1 MAQTLRPSSGVEPS
15 DQLPR
20 IGERIL
26 MMLVVM
32 GDRPLSDLNPI
43 IISEIINGL
52 QQAGLSLEARNLAM
66 EVAVNAGL

>member
-1 MAQTLRPSSGVEPS
+1 
-15 DQLPR
+15 
-20 IGERIL
+20 

-43 IISEIINGL
+43 IISEIIHGL